1 MFANIYLIS
10 FVYDVVAIFVFPNK
24 QVKDIFTKNDIIK
37 CHLYLILTDT
47 ESASMFVVFVWD
59 IHCPITE
66 AKGIE
71 LIFRILTN
79 SKLLERLDLSNKF

>member
-1 MFANIYLIS
+1 MFANVYLIS

-47 ESASMFVVFVWD
+47 ESASMFVVFV
-59 IHCPITE
+59 
-66 AKGIE
+66 
-71 LIFRILTN
+71 
-79 SKLLERLDLSNKF
+79 